1 MADPVPDDSRP
12 SGTDEPPGAS
22 PAHRMPVPTMPVP
35 TMPVPPVSVVGL
47 GQLGGSLAA
56 ALVAAGR
63 PVSGWDVDP
72 RARDAAED
80 HGVRVT
86 RDLTG
91 VVVLAV
97 PLPVLGSA
105 LEGLRIDP
113 GATVTDLGSVK
124 VPVLAELG
132 AALGERYVGGHPMCG
147 TERSGPDAVDPDL
160 FTGARWA
167 LCLEP
172 GTDLRRWLRVAE
184 IALAVG
190 AEVVPV
196 TAAEHDDAVAAISAV
211 PHLLAA
217 ALAAAAG
224 QAGPLAL
231 SLAAGSFR
239 DGTRVVASD
248 PAFVTALVQGNAVPA
263 ALTRVRA
270 QLDRPWPELVTEG
283 HAVRT
288 ATVVRRPVRVPLER
302 AALLSLGRS
311 GGAVTQRLAAF
322 VEGWVPD
329 RP

>member
-1 MADPVPDDSRP
+1 MADAPDDDSTP
-12 SGTDEPPGAS
+12 VGTRGF
-22 PAHRMPVPTMPVP
+22 PVPTMPA
-35 TMPVPPVSVVGL
+35 PPVSVVGL

-56 ALVAAGR
+56 ALAAAGR

-72 RARDAAED
+72 AARDAAEGS
-80 HGVRVT
+80 GVRISQE
-86 RDLTG
+86 LTG

-97 PLPVLGSA
+97 PLPAMGSA
-105 LEGLRIDP
+105 LDGLRIDP

-132 AALGERYVGGHPMCG
+132 AAHGERFVGGHPMCG
-147 TERSGPDAVDPDL
+147 TERSGHTAVDAGL

-172 GTDLRRWLRVAE
+172 ETDLRRWLRVAE

-224 QAGPLAL
+224 AAGPLAL

-239 DGTRVVASD
+239 DGTRVIGSD
-248 PAFVTALVQGNAVPA
+248 PAFVTALVETNAGPARTALDRVLAQLARPGTPSARPRRGGVRCGCRWTGPHCCPWAAPA
-263 ALTRVRA
+263 AR
-270 QLDRPWPELVTEG
+270 
-283 HAVRT
+283 
-288 ATVVRRPVRVPLER
+288 
-302 AALLSLGRS
+302 
-311 GGAVTQRLAAF
+311 
-322 VEGWVPD
+322 
-329 RP
+329 

>member
-1 MADPVPDDSRP
+1 V
-12 SGTDEPPGAS
+12 TF
-22 PAHRMPVPTMPVP
+22 PVPTMPVP
-35 TMPVPPVSVVGL
+35 HVSVVGL

-72 RARDAAED
+72 AAREAAAGR
-80 HGVRVT
+80 GVAISPE
-86 RDLTG
+86 LTG

-97 PLPVLGSA
+97 PMPVLGSA
-105 LEGLRIDP
+105 LGELSLDAD
-113 GATVTDLGSVK
+113 ATVTDVGSVK
-124 VPVLAELG
+124 GPVVAALG
-132 AALGERYVGGHPMCG
+132 AAHGDRFVGGHPMCG
-147 TERSGPDAVDPDL
+147 TERSGHEATDPEL
-160 FTGARWA
+160 FAGARWA

-172 GTDLRRWLRVAE
+172 ATDLRRWLRVAE
-184 IALAVG
+184 VALAVG

-239 DGTRVVASD
+239 DATRVVAGD
-248 PAFVTALVQGNAVPA
+248 PAFVTALVEGNAGPAGA
-263 ALTRVRA
+263 ALDRVRA
-270 QLDRPWPELVTEG
+270 QLDRPWPDLVAAG

-288 ATVVRRPVRVPLER
+288 AVHGRRAVRVPLDR
-302 AALLSLGRS
+302 SALLALGRA
-311 GGAVTQRLAAF
+311 GGVVDRRLAAF
-322 VEGWVPD
+322 VEGWVPEG
-329 RP
+329 

>member
-1 MADPVPDDSRP
+1 MADPAPDDS
-12 SGTDEPPGAS
+12 GPPAF
-22 PAHRMPVPTMPVP
+22 PVP

-56 ALVAAGR
+56 ALAAGGR

-72 RARDAAED
+72 AARDAAAD

-86 RDLTG
+86 RELTG

-97 PLPVLGSA
+97 PLPVMAGA
-105 LEGLRIDP
+105 LEGLRVDP

-124 VPVLAELG
+124 VPVLDALG
-132 AALGERYVGGHPMCG
+132 AALGDRYVGGHPMCG
-147 TERSGPDAVDPDL
+147 TERSGPESVDPAL

-231 SLAAGSFR
+231 SLAAGSYR
-239 DGTRVVASD
+239 DATRVIASD
-248 PAFVTALVQGNAVPA
+248 PAFVTALVEGNAAPA
-263 ALTRVRA
+263 AAALARVRD
-270 QLDRPWPELVTEG
+270 QLDRPWPDLVADG

-288 ATVVRRPVRVPLER
+288 ATAGRRPVRVPLER

-311 GGAVTQRLAAF
+311 GGAVTRRLAAF
-322 VEGWVPD
+322 VEGWVPEQA
-329 RP
+329 

>member
-1 MADPVPDDSRP
+1 MSDF
-12 SGTDEPPGAS
+12 
-22 PAHRMPVPTMPVP
+22 PVPTMPA
-35 TMPVPPVSVVGL
+35 PPVSVVGL

-56 ALVAAGR
+56 ALAGAGR

-72 RARDAAED
+72 AARDAAED
-80 HGVRVT
+80 RGVRISQE
-86 RDLTG
+86 LTG

-97 PLPVLGSA
+97 PLPAMARA
-105 LEGLRIDP
+105 LDGLRIDP

-124 VPVLAELG
+124 VPVLAELSAG
-132 AALGERYVGGHPMCG
+132 LGDRFVGGHPMCG
-147 TERSGPDAVDPDL
+147 TERSGHTAVDPGL

-196 TAAEHDDAVAAISAV
+196 TAAEHDDAVAAVSAV

-239 DGTRVVASD
+239 DGTRVIGSD
-248 PAFVTALVQGNAVPA
+248 PAFVTALVEGNAGPTAA
-263 ALTRVRA
+263 ALDRVLA
-270 QLDRPWPELVTEG
+270 QLARPWADLVTDG
-283 HAVRT
+283 HAVR
-288 ATVVRRPVRVPLER
+288 AASGGRRPVRVPLDR
-302 AALLSLGRS
+302 TALLALGRA
-311 GGAVTQRLAAF
+311 GGAVTRRLAAF
-322 VEGWVPD
+322 VEGWVPEGA
-329 RP
+329 